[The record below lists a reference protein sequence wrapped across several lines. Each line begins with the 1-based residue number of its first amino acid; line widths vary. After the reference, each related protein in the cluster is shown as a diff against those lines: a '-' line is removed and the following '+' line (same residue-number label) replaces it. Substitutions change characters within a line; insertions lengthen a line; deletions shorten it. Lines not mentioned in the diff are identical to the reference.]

1 MPFFLCSGAKRQ
13 EVSFWQNNT
22 KNPSVASLSSQFRSS
37 TGLIYRYTWYA
48 QTDIDMA
55 FRYRCNTHVLRNY
68 KRYNIRW
75 SRLLY
80 IYICIYIFG
89 SHSFIFIL
97 CSTFFDVHTLR
108 RLSFVRQ
115 WHLPCLRCRME
126 GSILLKLSAG
136 WQFSYKISLLPV
148 YRQDTL
154 DSQALPY
161 YFHTFTHDV
170 ISNLYERDTFDRNI
184 VLICARSSERYVCKS
199 IRMKENFEKKL
210 NRLNALQSVQ
220 GFSIELLMQEFRVLF
235 RFSSSVER
243 FENDLHRKRV
253 IISDTGWRPLVP

>member
-1 MPFFLCSGAKRQ
+1 MRPFQFPYPLITTTLHQKFTRFEKATNEPLPFFLCSGAKRQ

-126 GSILLKLSAG
+126 GSILLKLSCQQVG
-136 WQFSYKISLLPV
+136 SFPIRFLFSLYIDRIHWIPKRYPITFTRSHTMLFLICTNAIHSIEISFWYVRGARRDMCVNRFEWRKISKKNWIGWMHSNPSKA
-148 YRQDTL
+148 
-154 DSQALPY
+154 SQLSY
-161 YFHTFTHDV
+161 
-170 ISNLYERDTFDRNI
+170 
-184 VLICARSSERYVCKS
+184 
-199 IRMKENFEKKL
+199 
-210 NRLNALQSVQ
+210 
-220 GFSIELLMQEFRVLF
+220 
-235 RFSSSVER
+235 
-243 FENDLHRKRV
+243 
-253 IISDTGWRPLVP
+253 

>member
-1 MPFFLCSGAKRQ
+1 M
-13 EVSFWQNNT
+13 
-22 KNPSVASLSSQFRSS
+22 S
-37 TGLIYRYTWYA
+37 TMSYGRF
-48 QTDIDMA
+48 D
-55 FRYRCNTHVLRNY
+55 
-68 KRYNIRW
+68 
-75 SRLLY
+75 
-80 IYICIYIFG
+80 
-89 SHSFIFIL
+89 
-97 CSTFFDVHTLR
+97 TFKTV
-108 RLSFVRQ
+108 V
-115 WHLPCLRCRME
+115 
-126 GSILLKLSAG
+126 SAG

>member
-1 MPFFLCSGAKRQ
+1 MSYGRF
-13 EVSFWQNNT
+13 
-22 KNPSVASLSSQFRSS
+22 
-37 TGLIYRYTWYA
+37 
-48 QTDIDMA
+48 D
-55 FRYRCNTHVLRNY
+55 
-68 KRYNIRW
+68 
-75 SRLLY
+75 
-80 IYICIYIFG
+80 
-89 SHSFIFIL
+89 
-97 CSTFFDVHTLR
+97 TFKTV
-108 RLSFVRQ
+108 V
-115 WHLPCLRCRME
+115 
-126 GSILLKLSAG
+126 SAG

-243 FENDLHRKRV
+243 FENDLHRKLLSSAIQGGDLLFHSRMRYV
-253 IISDTGWRPLVP
+253 SFYSRRAEIETFEIRNR